1 MGGDGPLSR
10 LWNVYPGYRIPPGVE
25 PPVVELVGDPMTVGA
40 FDVADLR
47 RLLDRMDLLGGAAVR
62 EGERVALIFDGGP
75 EGPPRT
81 LPVRGGGGG
90 GAEGS

>member
-1 MGGDGPLSR
+1 MSR
-10 LWNVYPGYRIPPGVE
+10 LWNVWPSYRIPPGVE

-62 EGERVALIFDGGP
+62 EVEAVALVFGP
-75 EGPPRT
+75 DPAAPPRA
-81 LPVRGGGGG
+81 LPVK
-90 GAEGS
+90 